1 MRYRVRLIAEAGPDP
16 LTGEQLE
23 GAEEVIEVEADSL
36 EHARRRAPHAMT
48 MRLRGQLLRFYD
60 DETGEE
66 ITADREQRPF
76 RRATFVIDSLPGTYR
91 GFTRDELWNGWAVPY
106 FEKEAALQVAK
117 DYKWAA
123 REGGGDMAEARASYD
138 EGRDALLFYDPICND
153 EIACEAETI
162 NVDGEKVRVYPV
174 GTREWTWEEVA
185 NTT

>member
-1 MRYRVRLIAEAGPDP
+1 SPTTASSPSAPATAACSLALRSFHLHRLPHVMRYRVRLIAEAGPDP

-76 RRATFVIDSLPGTYR
+76 RRATFVIDSLP
-91 GFTRDELWNGWAVPY
+91 
-106 FEKEAALQVAK
+106 
-117 DYKWAA
+117 
-123 REGGGDMAEARASYD
+123 
-138 EGRDALLFYDPICND
+138 
-153 EIACEAETI
+153 
-162 NVDGEKVRVYPV
+162 
-174 GTREWTWEEVA
+174 
-185 NTT
+185 